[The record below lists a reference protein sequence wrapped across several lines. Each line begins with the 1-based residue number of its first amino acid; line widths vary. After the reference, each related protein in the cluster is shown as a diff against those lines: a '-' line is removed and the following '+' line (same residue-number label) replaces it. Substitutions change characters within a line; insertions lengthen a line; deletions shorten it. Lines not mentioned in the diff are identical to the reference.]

1 MVRYRFT
8 RSPRRREQGAL
19 VASLI
24 EVPYRPV
31 GAAIA
36 GLAFML
42 LRGLLA
48 RPDLPEWFVAIGLLG
63 AIPGFICSWVT
74 MKIQVGTRER
84 DGPPLADKAEV
95 SPGANPEVRV

>member
-1 MVRYRFT
+1 
-8 RSPRRREQGAL
+8 L